1 MSFVQTALSRSRA
14 LLRVLRR
21 QAVILSYHRI
31 AEADV
36 DPWDLVVR
44 PDRFAEQ
51 LEVIRRLG
59 RPLSLRDLLRSMRG
73 GRIPRRSIVVT
84 FDDGYADNLLQAKP
98 LLERCDVPATV
109 FLTAGTLDASQSFW
123 WERLT
128 AIFLTAGRLPVS
140 LEIEI
145 GGNVH
150 RWTLGRA
157 SEYDAEEVLRD
168 RGWRG
173 WHREEPTSRHRIYL
187 DLYRL
192 LQPMRET
199 AREPVLAALRSWAG
213 NGSVPEPDAARV
225 LSHREA
231 ALLAT
236 GRLIEVGAHTMT
248 HPRLSA
254 LNDAEKADEIHR
266 SRKTLEEIVSQPVT
280 SFAYPYGQPGDYDE
294 QSVAI
299 VRRAGF
305 TVACANVPGPV
316 TRDSNVFELPRF
328 HVSDWNGDVFERN
341 LVSWLNA
348 A

>member
-1 MSFVQTALSRSRA
+1 MSFVQTAFSRSRA

-21 QAVILSYHRI
+21 RAVILSYHRI
-31 AEADV
+31 AEVDV
-36 DPWDLVVR
+36 DPWDLAVR
-44 PDRFAEQ
+44 PDHFAEQ
-51 LEVIRRLG
+51 LEVLHRLG
-59 RPLSLRDLLRSMRG
+59 RPLSVRDLLRSMTG
-73 GRIPRRSIVVT
+73 GGIPQRAVVVT
-84 FDDGYADNLLQAKP
+84 FDDGYADNLLRAKP
-98 LLERCDVPATV
+98 LLERSGVPATV
-109 FLTAGTLDASQSFW
+109 FLTAGILDASQSFW

-128 AIFLTAGRLPVS
+128 AIFLTAGRLPGS
-140 LEIEI
+140 LEVEI

-150 RWTLGRA
+150 RWTLGGA
-157 SEYDAEEVLRD
+157 SEYSAEEARRD

-173 WHREEPTSRHRIYL
+173 WHREEPTARHCIYL

-192 LQPMRET
+192 LQPMREA
-199 AREPVLAALRSWAG
+199 AREPLLAALQSWAG
-213 NGSVPEPDAARV
+213 RGSVPELQAARA

-236 GRLIEVGAHTMT
+236 ERLIEVGAHTMT

-254 LNDAEKADEIHR
+254 LNDAEKAEEIHQ
-266 SRKTLEEIVSQPVT
+266 SRKTLEEIVGQSVT

-299 VRRAGF
+299 VRQAGF

-316 TRDSNVFELPRF
+316 TRGSNVFELPRF